1 MNETIIRNF
10 SFCSYLFIELELIC
24 FAYTPLIPLIPG
36 LRFCVSSFRKS
47 LSVDENFT
55 YFHHVFTEK
64 NEEIFDDDDIKEV
77 KPSLLNLDFV
87 SIML

>member
-24 FAYTPLIPLIPG
+24 FANTPLIPLIPG
-36 LRFCVSSFRKS
+36 LRFCVSSFRKF

-64 NEEIFDDDDIKEV
+64 TEETFDDDDIKEV